1 MTIPELNKRLDNLN
15 KEIISSLSKT
25 MVQIGSQ
32 ALFELRE
39 RIVKTG
45 VDAEGAKYMPYSTKA
60 MLVGCKSMNA
70 NVCNRFFGKEK
81 NRKYKWVTLDKL
93 NSQGKKIR
101 LATLEGGYKKL
112 RELHGKQISFVDFMF
127 SGRMWNN
134 IKIISNNSEHNQ
146 GTVRIGAT
154 TEEDNKKLEG
164 NTKRRTDILKLS
176 QKEIDNLIKSYSMN
190 IQQIIN
196 KQGLA

>member
-1 MTIPELNKRLDNLN
+1 
-15 KEIISSLSKT
+15 
-25 MVQIGSQ
+25 MVQLGSQ

-45 VDAEGAKYMPYSTKA
+45 IDAQGAKYMPYSTKA
-60 MLVGCKSMNA
+60 MLVGCKSMNV
-70 NVCNRFFGKEK
+70 NVCNSFFGKEK
-81 NRKYKWVTLDKL
+81 NRNYKWVTLDKV

-112 RELHGKQISFVDFMF
+112 RELHGRQTSFVDFMF
-127 SGRMWNN
+127 SGKMWGN
-134 IKIISNNSEHNQ
+134 IKIISNNSEHIQ

-176 QKEIDNLIKSYSMN
+176 QREIADLVKSYSMN